1 MYDDKQVILNLL
13 AGNKCCRLISV
24 NKMSKKTKTAFVC
37 EQCGADYPR
46 WNGQC
51 TVCGEWNTIKEVRL
65 GSASK
70 EHANRTEGYA
80 GSRSAVKWLSDVN
93 LSLAERTSTG
103 ISEFDRVLGG
113 GIVKGSVVLIGGA
126 PGAGKSTL
134 LLQVIANIAGQGTA
148 VLYVSGE
155 ESLQQIAER
164 AHRLKLPAD
173 KIMMLAETSV
183 ERICDV
189 LDEIKPQILV
199 VDSIQVVYTQA
210 SDSAPGSV
218 SQVRESASYLTQYA
232 KKNNVSIFMVGHV
245 TKDQSLAG
253 PMTLSHIV
261 DTQVIL
267 ASTDDARYR
276 VLRADKNR
284 FGSVGELGFF
294 AMDSSG
300 LKEVKNPSAMFLN
313 RAEKPSSGSVVTV
326 LWEGTRPLL
335 VEIQAL
341 VTECQ
346 YGNPRRLAVGFDQN
360 RLAMLLAVLARHGGV
375 FTSNDEIYANVVG
388 GIKVTETSSDLAIV
402 VGIVSSFR
410 DRIIPHDV
418 FFFGEIGLSGE
429 IRPVANGHARLN
441 DAAKH
446 GFKKAVIP
454 KANAPKKA
462 IEGLKVYA
470 VSSLSEALDVLS
482 GL

>member
-1 MYDDKQVILNLL
+1 M
-13 AGNKCCRLISV
+13 R
-24 NKMSKKTKTAFVC
+24 KKTKTAFVC

-51 TVCGEWNTIKEVRL
+51 TSCGEWNTIKEIRL
-65 GSASK
+65 AP
-70 EHANRTEGYA
+70 ANEKRTVSTGYA
-80 GSRSAVKWLSDVN
+80 GTRSEVQLLSEVN
-93 LSLAERTSTG
+93 LSQAQRISTD

-113 GIVKGSVVLIGGA
+113 GIVQGSVVLIGGA

-134 LLQVIANIAGQGTA
+134 LLQAIANIAA
-148 VLYVSGE
+148 RDISVLYVSGE

-164 AHRLKLPAD
+164 AHRLKLPAE
-173 KIMMLAETSV
+173 KILMLAETSV
-183 ERICDV
+183 QRICDV
-189 LDEIKPQILV
+189 LDEISPQILV
-199 VDSIQVVYTQA
+199 IDSIQVMHTQTCE
-210 SDSAPGSV
+210 SAAGSV

-232 KKNNVSIFMVGHV
+232 KQHNVSIFMVGHV
-245 TKDQSLAG
+245 TKDHSLAG

-261 DTQVIL
+261 DTQVML

-294 AMDSSG
+294 AMDNTG

-341 VTECQ
+341 VTDCQ
-346 YGNPRRLAVGFDQN
+346 YGNPRRLAVGLDQN
-360 RLAMLLAVLARHGGV
+360 RLAMLLAILARHGNIS
-375 FTSNDEIYANVVG
+375 TASDEIYANVVG
-388 GIKVTETSSDLAIV
+388 GIRVTETSSDLAIV
-402 VGIVSSFR
+402 ASIVSSLR
-410 DRIIPHDV
+410 NKV
-418 FFFGEIGLSGE
+418 VSQEAFFFGELGLNGE

-462 IEGLKVYA
+462 I
-470 VSSLSEALDVLS
+470 SSLEVYGVSTLTEALDILFVI
-482 GL
+482 

>member
-1 MYDDKQVILNLL
+1 MT
-13 AGNKCCRLISV
+13 
-24 NKMSKKTKTAFVC
+24 KKIKTAFVC
-37 EQCGADYPR
+37 DQCGADYPR
-46 WNGQC
+46 WGGQC
-51 TVCGEWNTIKEVRL
+51 ISCGEWNTLKEIRL
-65 GSASK
+65 GSISK
-70 EHANRTEGYA
+70 EQSSRSGYA
-80 GSRSAVKWLSDVN
+80 GSQTEVKLLSDVS
-93 LSLAERTSTG
+93 LSLAERISTG

-113 GIVKGSVVLIGGA
+113 GIVTGSVVLLGGA

-134 LLQVIANIAGQGTA
+134 LLQAIANIADRGVS

-164 AHRLKLPAD
+164 ANRLKLPAD
-173 KIMMLAETSV
+173 KIMMLMETSV
-183 ERICDV
+183 QRICDI
-189 LDEIKPQILV
+189 LDTIKPQILV
-199 VDSIQVVYTQA
+199 IDSIQVMHTQETDA
-210 SDSAPGSV
+210 APGSV
-218 SQVRESASYLTQYA
+218 SQVKESASYLTQYA
-232 KKNNVSIFMVGHV
+232 KKNHVSIFMVGHV

-261 DTQVIL
+261 DTQVML
-267 ASTDDARYR
+267 SSTDDARFR

-346 YGNPRRLAVGFDQN
+346 YGNPRRLTVGFDQN
-360 RLAMLLAVLARHGGV
+360 RLAMLLAILYRHGGI
-375 FTSNDEIYANVVG
+375 FTAQDEIYANVVG

-402 VGIVSSFR
+402 VGIVSSLR
-410 DRIIPHDV
+410 DKIIPHDV

-429 IRPVANGHARLN
+429 IRPVANGLARLN

-446 GFKKAVIP
+446 GFKKAIIP
-454 KANAPKKA
+454 KANAPKTVIK
-462 IEGLKVYA
+462 GLEIHA
-470 VSSLSEALDVLS
+470 VSTLSEALDCLAE
-482 GL
+482 L

>member
-1 MYDDKQVILNLL
+1 
-13 AGNKCCRLISV
+13 
-24 NKMSKKTKTAFVC
+24 MSKKIKTAFVC
-37 EQCGADYPR
+37 DQCGADYPR
-46 WNGQC
+46 WGGQC
-51 TVCGEWNTIKEVRL
+51 TSCGEWNTIKEVRL
-65 GSASK
+65 GSASSDRGS
-70 EHANRTEGYA
+70 RTGYA
-80 GSRSAVKWLSDVN
+80 GSRSDVKLLADVSLSQ
-93 LSLAERTSTG
+93 AERISTG

-113 GIVKGSVVLIGGA
+113 GIVRGSVVLIGGA

-134 LLQVIANIAGQGTA
+134 LLQAIANISNRNIT

-155 ESLQQIAER
+155 ESMQQIAER
-164 AHRLKLPAD
+164 ALRLKLPAD
-173 KIMMLAETSV
+173 KIMMLMETSV
-183 ERICDV
+183 QSICDT

-199 VDSIQVVYTQA
+199 IDSIQVMHTLDT
-210 SDSAPGSV
+210 DSAPGSV

-232 KKNNVSIFMVGHV
+232 KKHQVSIFMVGHV

-261 DTQVIL
+261 DTQVML
-267 ASTDDARYR
+267 GSTDDSRFR

-313 RAEKPSSGSVVTV
+313 RAEKLSSGSVVTV

-360 RLAMLLAVLARHGGV
+360 RLAMLLAVLYRHGGI
-375 FTSNDEIYANVVG
+375 FTAQDEIYANVVG

-402 VGIVSSFR
+402 VGVVSSLK
-410 DRIIPHDV
+410 DKVIPHDV

-454 KANAPKKA
+454 KSNVPKAA
-462 IEGLKVYA
+462 IKGLEILG
-470 VSSLSEALDVLS
+470 VSTLSEALSMLTDL
-482 GL
+482 

>member
-1 MYDDKQVILNLL
+1 M
-13 AGNKCCRLISV
+13 G
-24 NKMSKKTKTAFVC
+24 KKSKTAFVC
-37 EQCGADYPR
+37 DECGADFPR
-46 WNGQC
+46 WGGQC
-51 TVCGEWNTIKEVRL
+51 TSCGAWNTIKEVRL
-65 GSASK
+65 GSVASGRGSR
-70 EHANRTEGYA
+70 AGYA
-80 GSRSAVKWLSDVN
+80 GSLSEVKLLSDVN
-93 LSLAERTSTG
+93 LLQAERILTG

-134 LLQVIANIAGQGTA
+134 LLQAIANIADRDIG

-164 AHRLKLPAD
+164 AHRLKLPAS

-183 ERICDV
+183 QRICDV
-189 LDEIKPQILV
+189 LADIKPQILV
-199 VDSIQVVYTQA
+199 IDSIQVVHTEDA
-210 SDSAPGSV
+210 ESAPGSV

-232 KKNNVSIFMVGHV
+232 KKHQLSIFMVGHV

-261 DTQVIL
+261 DTQVML
-267 ASTDDARYR
+267 GSTDDARYR

-313 RAEKPSSGSVVTV
+313 RTETPSSGSVVTV

-341 VTECQ
+341 VTDCQ

-360 RLAMLLAVLARHGGV
+360 RLAMLLAVLSRHGGII
-375 FTSNDEIYANVVG
+375 TAQDEIYANVVG
-388 GIKVTETSSDLAIV
+388 GIKVSETGSDLAIV
-402 VGIVSSFR
+402 IGVVSSLKNKVLPQ
-410 DRIIPHDV
+410 DM
-418 FFFGEIGLSGE
+418 FFFGEIGLGGE

-454 KANAPKKA
+454 KANAPKHP
-462 IEGLKVYA
+462 IQGLQVYGISTL
-470 VSSLSEALDVLS
+470 VEALDVFS

>member
-1 MYDDKQVILNLL
+1 
-13 AGNKCCRLISV
+13 
-24 NKMSKKTKTAFVC
+24 MSKKSKIAFVC
-37 EQCGADYPR
+37 QECGADYPR
-46 WNGQC
+46 WGGQC
-51 TVCGEWNTIKEVRL
+51 TSCGEWNTIKEIRL
-65 GSASK
+65 ATAS
-70 EHANRTEGYA
+70 TERSSHSLGYA
-80 GSRSAVKWLSDVN
+80 GSISEVKLLSDVN
-93 LSLAERTSTG
+93 LAQAERIATG
-103 ISEFDRVLGG
+103 MPEFDRVLGG
-113 GIVKGSVVLIGGA
+113 GIVTGSVVLIGGA
-126 PGAGKSTL
+126 PGAGKSTI
-134 LLQVIANIAGQGTA
+134 LLQAIAKIAEQGIP

-164 AHRLKLPAD
+164 AYRLGLSAD

-183 ERICDV
+183 QRVCDV
-189 LDEIKPQILV
+189 LDEIKPRILV
-199 VDSIQVVYTQA
+199 IDSIQVVYTQ
-210 SDSAPGSV
+210 DVESAPGSV

-232 KKNNVSIFMVGHV
+232 KKYHISIFMVGHV

-261 DTQVIL
+261 DTQVML
-267 ASTDDARYR
+267 SSTDDARFR

-294 AMDSSG
+294 AMDSTG

-313 RAEKPSSGSVVTV
+313 RPEKPSSGSVVTV

-360 RLAMLLAVLARHGGV
+360 RLAMLLAVLARHGGI
-375 FTSNDEIYANVVG
+375 FTANDEIYANVVG
-388 GIKVTETSSDLAIV
+388 GIKVSETSSDLAII

-410 DRIIPHDV
+410 NKIIPHDT

-429 IRPVANGHARLN
+429 IRPVANGQARLN

-454 KANAPKKA
+454 KANAPKKR
-462 IEGLKVYA
+462 IEGLQIYPVA
-470 VSSLSEALDVLS
+470 TLSEALDVLS

>member
-1 MYDDKQVILNLL
+1 M
-13 AGNKCCRLISV
+13 R
-24 NKMSKKTKTAFVC
+24 KKTKTAFVC

-51 TVCGEWNTIKEVRL
+51 TSCGEWNTIKEIRL
-65 GSASK
+65 AP
-70 EHANRTEGYA
+70 ANEKRAVSTGYA
-80 GSRSAVKWLSDVN
+80 GTRSEVQLLSEVN
-93 LSLAERTSTG
+93 LSQAQRISTD

-113 GIVKGSVVLIGGA
+113 GIVQGSVVLIGGA

-134 LLQVIANIAGQGTA
+134 LLQAIANIAA
-148 VLYVSGE
+148 RNISVLYVSGE

-164 AHRLKLPAD
+164 AHRLKLPAE
-173 KIMMLAETSV
+173 KILMLAETSV
-183 ERICDV
+183 QRICDV
-189 LDEIKPQILV
+189 LDEISPQILV
-199 VDSIQVVYTQA
+199 IDSIQVMHTQTCE
-210 SDSAPGSV
+210 SAAGSV

-232 KKNNVSIFMVGHV
+232 KQHNVSIFMVGHV
-245 TKDQSLAG
+245 TKDHSLAG

-261 DTQVIL
+261 DTQVML

-294 AMDSSG
+294 AMDNTG

-341 VTECQ
+341 VTDCQ
-346 YGNPRRLAVGFDQN
+346 YGNPRRLAVGLDQN
-360 RLAMLLAVLARHGGV
+360 RLAMLLAILARHGNIS
-375 FTSNDEIYANVVG
+375 TASDEIYANVVG
-388 GIKVTETSSDLAIV
+388 GIRVTETSSDLAIV
-402 VGIVSSFR
+402 ASIVSSLR
-410 DRIIPHDV
+410 NKV
-418 FFFGEIGLSGE
+418 VSQEAFFFGELGLNGE

-462 IEGLKVYA
+462 ISGLEVYS
-470 VSSLSEALDVLS
+470 VSTLTEALDILFVI
-482 GL
+482 

>member
-1 MYDDKQVILNLL
+1 
-13 AGNKCCRLISV
+13 
-24 NKMSKKTKTAFVC
+24 MSKKNKTAFVC
-37 EQCGADYPR
+37 TQCGADFPR
-46 WNGQC
+46 WGGQC
-51 TVCGEWNTIKEVRL
+51 TSCGEWNTIKEVRL
-65 GSASK
+65 GGIERNNRSA
-70 EHANRTEGYA
+70 GYA
-80 GSRSAVKWLSDVN
+80 GSQSEVKLLSEVN
-93 LSLAERTSTG
+93 LLQTKRILSG

-113 GIVKGSVVLIGGA
+113 GIVLGSVVLIGGA

-134 LLQVIANIAGQGTA
+134 LLQAIANIADRGVS

-164 AHRLKLPAD
+164 AHRLKLSAD

-183 ERICDV
+183 QRICDI
-189 LDEIKPQILV
+189 LDQVKPQILV
-199 VDSIQVVYTQA
+199 IDSIQVMHTQEA
-210 SDSAPGSV
+210 ESAPGSV

-232 KKNNVSIFMVGHV
+232 KKHDVSIFMVGHV

-261 DTQVIL
+261 DTQVML
-267 ASTDDARYR
+267 GSTDDARYR

-294 AMDSSG
+294 AMDSTG

-313 RAEKPSSGSVVTV
+313 RPDKASSGSVVTV

-360 RLAMLLAVLARHGGV
+360 RLAMLLAVLSRHGGIN
-375 FTSNDEIYANVVG
+375 TAGDEIYANVVG

-402 VGIVSSFR
+402 VGIVSSLR
-410 DRIIPHDV
+410 NKVIAHDA
-418 FFFGEIGLSGE
+418 FFFGEIGLNGE

-446 GFKKAVIP
+446 GFKKAIIP
-454 KANAPKKA
+454 KANAPKKP
-462 IEGLKVYA
+462 IEGLEIYP
-470 VSSLSEALDVLS
+470 VSTLSEALGIVTEM
-482 GL
+482 

>member
-1 MYDDKQVILNLL
+1 
-13 AGNKCCRLISV
+13 
-24 NKMSKKTKTAFVC
+24 
-37 EQCGADYPR
+37 
-46 WNGQC
+46 
-51 TVCGEWNTIKEVRL
+51 L
-65 GSASK
+65 GSSST
-70 EHANRTEGYA
+70 EHSSRTGYA
-80 GSRSAVKWLSDVN
+80 GSRSEVKLLADVN
-93 LSLAERTSTG
+93 LSQAERISTG

-113 GIVKGSVVLIGGA
+113 GIVSGSVVLIGGA

-134 LLQVIANIAGQGTA
+134 LLQAIANIADRNVK

-164 AHRLKLPAD
+164 ALRLKLPAD
-173 KIMMLAETSV
+173 KIMMLMETSV
-183 ERICDV
+183 QRICDV
-189 LDEIKPQILV
+189 LDEIKPHILV
-199 VDSIQVVYTQA
+199 IDSIQVMHTQDA
-210 SDSAPGSV
+210 DSAPGSV

-232 KKNNVSIFMVGHV
+232 KKNHVSIFMVGHV

-261 DTQVIL
+261 DTQVML
-267 ASTDDARYR
+267 GSTDDARFR

-294 AMDSSG
+294 AMDSTG

-360 RLAMLLAVLARHGGV
+360 RLAMLLAVLYRHGGI
-375 FTSNDEIYANVVG
+375 FTAQDEIYANVVG
-388 GIKVTETSSDLAIV
+388 GIKVTETSSDLAII
-402 VGIVSSFR
+402 VGVVSSLK
-410 DRIIPHDV
+410 DKIIPHDV

-454 KANAPKKA
+454 KANVPKTA
-462 IEGLKVYA
+462 IKGLEIHGICTLAEGLDILA
-470 VSSLSEALDVLS
+470 DL
-482 GL
+482 

>member
-1 MYDDKQVILNLL
+1 
-13 AGNKCCRLISV
+13 
-24 NKMSKKTKTAFVC
+24 
-37 EQCGADYPR
+37 
-46 WNGQC
+46 
-51 TVCGEWNTIKEVRL
+51 
-65 GSASK
+65 
-70 EHANRTEGYA
+70 
-80 GSRSAVKWLSDVN
+80 
-93 LSLAERTSTG
+93 
-103 ISEFDRVLGG
+103 
-113 GIVKGSVVLIGGA
+113 
-126 PGAGKSTL
+126 
-134 LLQVIANIAGQGTA
+134 
-148 VLYVSGE
+148 
-155 ESLQQIAER
+155 
-164 AHRLKLPAD
+164 
-173 KIMMLAETSV
+173 
-183 ERICDV
+183 
-189 LDEIKPQILV
+189 
-199 VDSIQVVYTQA
+199 
-210 SDSAPGSV
+210 
-218 SQVRESASYLTQYA
+218 
-232 KKNNVSIFMVGHV
+232 MVGHV

-261 DTQVIL
+261 DTQVML
-267 ASTDDARYR
+267 GSTDDARFR

-326 LWEGTRPLL
+326 LWKGTRPLL

-360 RLAMLLAVLARHGGV
+360 RLAMLLAVLYRHGGI
-375 FTSNDEIYANVVG
+375 FTAQDEIYANVVG

-402 VGIVSSFR
+402 VGIVSSLR
-410 DRIIPHDV
+410 DKVIPHDV

-454 KANAPKKA
+454 KANAPKTPIK
-462 IEGLKVYA
+462 GLEIHA
-470 VSSLSEALDVLS
+470 VSTLSEALDILAEM
-482 GL
+482 

>member
-1 MYDDKQVILNLL
+1 MT
-13 AGNKCCRLISV
+13 
-24 NKMSKKTKTAFVC
+24 KKTKTAFVC
-37 EQCGADYPR
+37 DQCGADSPR
-46 WNGQC
+46 WSGQC
-51 TVCGEWNTIKEVRL
+51 TECGEWNTIKEIRL

-70 EHANRTEGYA
+70 EHANRSAGYA
-80 GSRSAVKWLSDVN
+80 GSRSEVKLLSDVN
-93 LSLAERTSTG
+93 LLQAERTSTG

-113 GIVKGSVVLIGGA
+113 GIVRGSVVLIGGA

-134 LLQVIANIAGQGTA
+134 LLQVIANIAGQGTS

-183 ERICDV
+183 QRICDV
-189 LDEIKPQILV
+189 LDEVKPQILV
-199 VDSIQVVYTQA
+199 IDSIQVVYTQTT
-210 SDSAPGSV
+210 DSAPGSV

-267 ASTDDARYR
+267 AATDDARYR

-360 RLAMLLAVLARHGGV
+360 RLAMLLAVLARHGGI
-375 FTSNDEIYANVVG
+375 FTANDEIYANVVG
-388 GIKVTETSSDLAIV
+388 GIKVTETSSDLAIL

-410 DRIIPHDV
+410 DRIIPHDT

-462 IEGLKVYA
+462 IEGLMIYA
-470 VSSLSEALDVLS
+470 VSTLSEALDVLS

>member
-1 MYDDKQVILNLL
+1 
-13 AGNKCCRLISV
+13 
-24 NKMSKKTKTAFVC
+24 MSKKVKIGFVC
-37 EQCGADYPR
+37 DQCGADYPR
-46 WNGQC
+46 WGGQC
-51 TVCGEWNTIKEVRL
+51 TRCGEWNTIKEVRL
-65 GSASK
+65 GSAS
-70 EHANRTEGYA
+70 TERSSRAGYA
-80 GSRSAVKWLSDVN
+80 GSRSEVKLLSDVS
-93 LSLAERTSTG
+93 LSQAERISTG

-113 GIVKGSVVLIGGA
+113 GIVRGSVVLIGGA

-134 LLQVIANIAGQGTA
+134 LLQAIANISDRGVS

-164 AHRLKLPAD
+164 ALRLKLPAE
-173 KIMMLAETSV
+173 KIMMLMETSV
-183 ERICDV
+183 QRICDT
-189 LDEIKPQILV
+189 LDEVKPQILV
-199 VDSIQVVYTQA
+199 IDSIQVMHTQEA
-210 SDSAPGSV
+210 DSAPGSV

-232 KKNNVSIFMVGHV
+232 KKHHVSIFMVGHV

-261 DTQVIL
+261 DTQVML
-267 ASTDDARYR
+267 GSTDDARFR

-360 RLAMLLAVLARHGGV
+360 RLAMLLAVLHRHGGI
-375 FTSNDEIYANVVG
+375 FTAQDEIYANVVG

-402 VGIVSSFR
+402 IGVVSSLK
-410 DRIIPHDV
+410 DKVIPHDA

-446 GFKKAVIP
+446 GFKKAIIP
-454 KANAPKKA
+454 KANVPKTPIK
-462 IEGLKVYA
+462 GLEIHG
-470 VSSLSEALDVLS
+470 VSILSEALDIL
-482 GL
+482 GEM

>member
-1 MYDDKQVILNLL
+1 
-13 AGNKCCRLISV
+13 
-24 NKMSKKTKTAFVC
+24 MSKKIKTAFVC
-37 EQCGADYPR
+37 SECGADFPR
-46 WNGQC
+46 WGGQC
-51 TVCGEWNTIKEVRL
+51 TSCGEWNTIKEVRL
-65 GSASK
+65 GTAENGRS
-70 EHANRTEGYA
+70 NRAAGYA
-80 GSRSAVKWLSDVN
+80 GSLSEVKLLSEVN
-93 LSLAERTSTG
+93 LLQAERILTG

-113 GIVKGSVVLIGGA
+113 GIVLGSVVLIGGA

-134 LLQVIANIAGQGTA
+134 LLQAIANIADRNIS

-155 ESLQQIAER
+155 ESLQQIAGR
-164 AHRLKLPAD
+164 AQRLRLPAN
-173 KIMMLAETSV
+173 IMMLAETSV
-183 ERICDV
+183 QRICDV
-189 LDEIKPQILV
+189 MDSIKPQILV
-199 VDSIQVVYTQA
+199 IDSIQVMHTQDA
-210 SDSAPGSV
+210 DSAPGSV

-232 KKNNVSIFMVGHV
+232 KKNQVSIFMVGHV

-261 DTQVIL
+261 DTQVML
-267 ASTDDARYR
+267 GSTDDARYR

-313 RAEKPSSGSVVTV
+313 RAEIPASGSVVTV

-341 VTECQ
+341 VTDCQ

-360 RLAMLLAVLARHGGV
+360 RLAMLLAVLARHGNIM
-375 FTSNDEIYANVVG
+375 TAQDEIYANVVG
-388 GIKVTETSSDLAIV
+388 GIKVTETGSDLAIV
-402 VGIVSSFR
+402 MSVVSSLKNKVV
-410 DRIIPHDV
+410 PQDV
-418 FFFGEIGLSGE
+418 LFFGEIGLSGE

-446 GFKKAVIP
+446 GFKKAVVP
-454 KANAPKKA
+454 KANAPKHKLA
-462 IEGLKVYA
+462 DLRVYP
-470 VSSLSEALDVLS
+470 VSTLAEALDILADL
-482 GL
+482 G

>member
-1 MYDDKQVILNLL
+1 
-13 AGNKCCRLISV
+13 
-24 NKMSKKTKTAFVC
+24 MSKKIKTGFVC
-37 EQCGADYPR
+37 DQCGADYPR
-46 WNGQC
+46 WGGQC
-51 TVCGEWNTIKEVRL
+51 TSCGEWNTIKEVRL
-65 GSASK
+65 GAVSTT
-70 EHANRTEGYA
+70 HNNRTSGYA
-80 GSRSAVKWLSDVN
+80 GNRSDVKLLADVN
-93 LSLAERTSTG
+93 LSQAERILTG
-103 ISEFDRVLGG
+103 IGEFDRVLGG
-113 GIVKGSVVLIGGA
+113 GIVMGSVVLIGGA

-134 LLQVIANIAGQGTA
+134 LLQAIANIADRGVQ

-164 AHRLKLPAD
+164 AHRLKLPANN
-173 KIMMLAETSV
+173 IMMLAETSV
-183 ERICDV
+183 QHICDV
-189 LDEIKPQILV
+189 LDDIKPTILV
-199 VDSIQVVYTQA
+199 IDSIQVMHTQD

-218 SQVRESASYLTQYA
+218 SQVRECASYLTQYA
-232 KKNNVSIFMVGHV
+232 KKHQVSIFMVGHV

-261 DTQVIL
+261 DTQVML
-267 ASTDDARYR
+267 GSTDDARYR

-313 RAEKPSSGSVVTV
+313 RADKPSSGSVVTV

-341 VTECQ
+341 VTDCQ

-360 RLAMLLAVLARHGGV
+360 RLAMLLAVLSRHGGIV
-375 FTSNDEIYANVVG
+375 TAQDEIYANVVG
-388 GIKVTETSSDLAIV
+388 GIRVSETSSDLAIV
-402 VGIVSSFR
+402 ISVVSSLR
-410 DRIIPHDV
+410 NKIIPHDV
-418 FFFGEIGLSGE
+418 LFFGEIGLGGE

-454 KANAPKKA
+454 KGNAPKAPIKGLA
-462 IEGLKVYA
+462 IYA
-470 VSSLSEALDVLS
+470 VSTLSEALDQLAEF
-482 GL
+482 

>member
-1 MYDDKQVILNLL
+1 
-13 AGNKCCRLISV
+13 
-24 NKMSKKTKTAFVC
+24 MSKKVKTAFVC
-37 EQCGADYPR
+37 DQCGADYPR

-51 TVCGEWNTIKEVRL
+51 TSCGEWNTIKEVRL
-65 GSASK
+65 GSVSA
-70 EHANRTEGYA
+70 ERQNRSAGYA
-80 GSRSAVKWLSDVN
+80 GSRSEVKLLSEVN
-93 LSLAERTSTG
+93 LAQAERLLTG

-113 GIVKGSVVLIGGA
+113 GLVKGSVVLIGGA

-134 LLQVIANIAGQGTA
+134 LLQAIAQIAERNIR

-164 AHRLKLPAD
+164 AHRLKLPANN
-173 KIMMLAETSV
+173 IMMLAETSV
-183 ERICDV
+183 QHICDV
-189 LDEIKPQILV
+189 ANEVKPAILV
-199 VDSIQVVYTQA
+199 IDSIQVMHTEDA
-210 SDSAPGSV
+210 DSAPGSV

-232 KKNNVSIFMVGHV
+232 KKHQVSVFMVGHV
-245 TKDQSLAG
+245 TKDHSLAG

-261 DTQVIL
+261 DTQVML
-267 ASTDDARYR
+267 GSTDDARFR

-294 AMDSSG
+294 AMDASG

-341 VTECQ
+341 VTDCQ

-360 RLAMLLAVLARHGGV
+360 RLAMLLAVLSRHGGIY
-375 FTSNDEIYANVVG
+375 TAQDEIYANVVG

-402 VGIVSSFR
+402 VGIVSSLKNKL
-410 DRIIPHDV
+410 IPHDM

-454 KANAPKKA
+454 KGNVPKNR
-462 IEGLKVYA
+462 IDGLQIIG
-470 VSSLSEALDVLS
+470 VSTISEALEVIQNE
-482 GL
+482 